1 MFLSLKNRYKLFI
14 NFRDPFYLSK
24 TLYTNLRWPHEP
36 DPEDAP
42 HTVRGL
48 WTPTTSSTCSHNNS
62 ISSPVCATR
71 MSLRFL
77 RRAISWLDA
86 LLVISRGGRT
96 KLRRKTTEHSLV
108 KRILESN
115 RVQ

>member
-1 MFLSLKNRYKLFI
+1 
-14 NFRDPFYLSK
+14 
-24 TLYTNLRWPHEP
+24 
-36 DPEDAP
+36 
-42 HTVRGL
+42 
-48 WTPTTSSTCSHNNS
+48 
-62 ISSPVCATR
+62 